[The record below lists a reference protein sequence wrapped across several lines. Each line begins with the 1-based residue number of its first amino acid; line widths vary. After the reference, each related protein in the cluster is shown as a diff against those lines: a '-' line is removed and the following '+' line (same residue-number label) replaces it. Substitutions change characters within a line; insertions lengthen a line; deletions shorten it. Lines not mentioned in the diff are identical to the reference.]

1 MKMIPFN
8 VTKKYFYV
16 FLLSMLSQV
25 LSAQPPSDPSAAP
38 DVPITGI
45 EVLLGIGGAYGVKRF
60 LRRKKS
66 IE

>member
-1 MKMIPFN
+1 MKLKKQLFIFVFISIP
-8 VTKKYFYV
+8 
-16 FLLSMLSQV
+16 V
-25 LSAQPPSDPSAAP
+25 LGLCQPTDPSAPP
-38 DVPITGI
+38 DVPIMGI

>member
-1 MKMIPFN
+1 MKMIPSN

-25 LSAQPPSDPSAAP
+25 LSAQPADPSVAP